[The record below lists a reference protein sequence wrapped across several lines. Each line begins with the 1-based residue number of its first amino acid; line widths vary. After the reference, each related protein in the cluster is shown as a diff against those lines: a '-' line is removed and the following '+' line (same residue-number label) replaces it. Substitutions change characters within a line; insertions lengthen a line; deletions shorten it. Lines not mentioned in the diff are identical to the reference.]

1 MLCRYACRS
10 TEHLLARRAFLGGLA
25 AGVGVAA
32 GGVASPFA
40 RPALAQALETRR
52 KQILVVFLHGGV
64 SQLETW
70 DPKPGTD
77 TGGPFRAIP
86 TSVPG
91 VHISELLPYTAGQM
105 HHLALVRSVNTR
117 ENNHGK
123 GKYMMETGRREEA
136 ATAYP
141 KLGAVFSRLLT
152 PDDSPLPG
160 SVHINYGDSGSRSN
174 DAAYLGAKYASLVL
188 GGGKPPQNTARPDG
202 LDEAADERR
211 NAFRRLADERFLL
224 GRRTAVTDAY
234 TYSFDQ
240 AQRLMERRD
249 VFDLDREPESDHD
262 RYGRHDFGRH
272 CLLARRL
279 LEHGVTY
286 VQVAHSNYDTHYE
299 NFDFH
304 IEQLGEFD
312 QTFATLIADLADRG
326 LLETTLV
333 VVMSEFGRTPR
344 INDHY
349 GRDHWGT
356 AWSVALAGCG
366 VQKGAVIGKT
376 NDNGTAV
383 ADREVDHAHLFHTY
397 LQAVGI
403 DSTEHVDADGRPM
416 PLADPS
422 SEPIKELLA

>member
-1 MLCRYACRS
+1 MRCPYACRS
-10 TEHLLARRAFLGGLA
+10 VEHLMARRTFLGGLA
-25 AGVGVAA
+25 AGAGAVA
-32 GGVASPFA
+32 GGIASPFA
-40 RPALAQALETRR
+40 RPTLAADLETRG
-52 KQILVVFLHGGV
+52 KQILVIFLHGGV
-64 SQLETW
+64 SQLESW

-91 VHISELLPYTAGQM
+91 IHISELLPYTAEQM
-105 HHLALVRSVNTR
+105 HHLALVRSINTK

-152 PDDSPLPG
+152 PGDSPLPG
-160 SVHINYGDSGSRSN
+160 NVHINYKGSGSRSN
-174 DAAYLGAKYASLVL
+174 DAAYLGPRYASLVL
-188 GGGKPPQNTARPDG
+188 GGGDPPQNTARSDG
-202 LDEAADERR
+202 LAEESDLRR
-211 NAFRRLADERFLL
+211 NTFRRLADDRFL
-224 GRRTAVTDAY
+224 GARRTAATDAY
-234 TYSFDQ
+234 AYSFDQ

-249 VFDLDREPESDHD
+249 VFDVGKEPESEQE
-262 RYGRHDFGRH
+262 RYGKHDFGRH

-286 VQVAHSNYDTHYE
+286 VQVMHSNYDTHYE

-312 QTFATLIADLADRG
+312 RPFATLMADLADRG

-344 INDHY
+344 INDRY
-349 GRDHWGT
+349 GRDHWGN
-356 AWSVALAGCG
+356 AWSIALGGCG
-366 VQKGAVIGKT
+366 VQKEAVIGKT

-383 ADREVDHAHLFHTY
+383 ADREVDHGNLFHTY

-403 DSTEHVDADGRPM
+403 DSHDHIDVDGRPM
-416 PLADPS
+416 PLADPAS
-422 SEPIKELLA
+422 QPIKELLA